1 LALITSI
8 YINPVAIKNKELRE
22 YIIGKDDFEYAA
34 HTNRTD
40 DFAIERRTKF
50 NKAIQSKETL
60 SWEETLCNASGEES
74 FHNRK
79 FTPIFNEDGTLEVII
94 GFSVD
99 VTETKKIKMKFSQTE
114 NL

>member
-1 LALITSI
+1 MILNML
-8 YINPVAIKNKELRE
+8 
-22 YIIGKDDFEYAA
+22 

-79 FTPIFNEDGTLEVII
+79 FIPYLMRTAL
-94 GFSVD
+94 
-99 VTETKKIKMKFSQTE
+99 
-114 NL
+114 